1 MRTSTLSHR
10 LLGLLLSLAF
20 LLVLVPGTAAAASA
34 ASTTGSSA
42 ILATVMTGAEEAP
55 GPGDADGIGAVA
67 LLLNAHSGRVCWAYA
82 VRRVDAITA
91 AHIHKAA
98 PGVPGG
104 VVVPL
109 GASGARGFSIGCAAA
124 DPGLVAAIIAT
135 PSDYYVNVHNAA
147 FPSGALRGQLG
158 D

>member
-1 MRTSTLSHR
+1 MPTSSSIQRALR
-10 LLGLLLSLAF
+10 WVLCLAL
-20 LLVLVPGTAAAASA
+20 LLVLLPGTASA
-34 ASTTGSSA
+34 TSTTDSA
-42 ILATVMTGAEEAP
+42 SFLATVMTGAEEVP
-55 GPGDADGIGAVA
+55 GPGDANGVGAVA
-67 LLLNAHSGRVCWAYA
+67 LVLKPATGRVCWAYA

-98 PGVPGG
+98 AGVAGP

-109 GASGARGFSIGCAAA
+109 GASGAKSFSIGCVTA
-124 DPGLVAAIIAT
+124 DPVLVADIAANPT
-135 PSDYYVNVHNAA
+135 AYYVNVHNAA